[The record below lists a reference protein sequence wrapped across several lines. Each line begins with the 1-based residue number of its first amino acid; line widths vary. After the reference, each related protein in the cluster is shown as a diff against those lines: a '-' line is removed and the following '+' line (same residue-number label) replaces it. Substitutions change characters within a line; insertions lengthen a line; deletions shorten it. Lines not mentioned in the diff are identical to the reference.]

1 MGVESRGSGNHMT
14 VFMRLGMYYTK
25 SHGRRSRA
33 PVIPSFL
40 GGRVGK
46 AGEHR
51 VDRDEMDYWECFCM
65 GLDHRDHIV
74 HVVVSDSSIGG
85 WVVQLHNGVVGA

>member
-1 MGVESRGSGNHMT
+1 MGVESRGSGSHMT

-25 SHGRRSRA
+25 FHGRQSRA
-33 PVIPSFL
+33 TVTPLFL

-46 AGEHR
+46 AGEHG
-51 VDRDEMDYWECFCM
+51 VDRDEMEYWECFCM
-65 GLDHRDHIV
+65 GLDHCDHSV
-74 HVVVSDSSIGG
+74 HVAVSGSSIGG